1 MSINDIYGIDYS
13 KPLYSQMY
21 GVAPTKADQEQ
32 MIRDERLQRLEQAKL
47 DKQARLGFNV
57 TESLQQNLS
66 NALDAQIYKEA
77 DGSLYQI
84 DYMLDDQ
91 GMSQGTKKV
100 PFIGKTRDLYIDST
114 AEGNMKL
121 GLARTDQGG
130 YTGRYDTLLHP
141 EWETASNN
149 QLAGPKGVTPKDGAL
164 MNITLPYNYATQFE
178 YGVHSDVDQIR
189 NRAMGVG
196 PKSGTSQAEYGSG
209 QTEYTTQDAPMWNA
223 DYIRGATGSD
233 VGVNTPMPETPKF
246 TSSPD
251 VPYTSAV
258 YTPSEGLQIPE
269 ALGAGAGTLLGK
281 GAELLGEGMELGG
294 SIMEMPGKAVESF
307 GEWQEKYNLKHPPKT
322 GDKVSETISKWQS
335 AFAAGAKDL
344 GKWMNT
350 DNVLA
355 DTFREE
361 GAQIQQEQKDF
372 RDKSQW
378 NDLTGYDPKDVQRY
392 GEEFADRVE
401 KGNYGDAIG
410 GLFDTRA
417 ITAFSNSLP
426 EMVAMANP
434 WGLGTVM
441 ASNVNK
447 NLNDLYAN
455 ADKKGEVVTKGQVAA
470 STGLSIV
477 STYLDRLGD
486 KAVLSGNT
494 VTLAKIIDKMP
505 ASVTNKV
512 MSVYEV
518 PLKGIGISM
527 SATGKVAVE
536 GITEG
541 AQEILEGK
549 AQDSNL
555 QNLTL
560 TAEEKRKALEATGIG
575 LGAGGIPVAG
585 RQVLDSAKLLDSTIS
600 LMAAGIK
607 GITNSE
613 SEAISEEPVKLTEAQ
628 VKSAETVDKLKKFV
642 DTDEPKGYVA
652 VLKKLDLLDMGED
665 TEIEAQK
672 LRQTIADKLSQTDVP
687 IRLEELRLGSSEEA
701 EAFIEEMFVNATD
714 RDSTSLMDNLLKV
727 GEKFDIGSETVK
739 LIKDSAT
746 VEFEATAGKKG
757 YETYDRALKRLSADP
772 EGNSKTISQIEDQ
785 LEHFENTQI
794 DRLDRFEKKVST
806 IEANLKSG
814 IQKNGKERVS
824 YAGGGGFDI
833 YVKDGKII
841 PATYDTIKAIK
852 RNVEGI
858 GKVIDKY
865 GIQRAESTVVDP
877 YSPIGKF
884 RVDKKVTPKNR
895 LGFLSKLESK
905 IKKGETIF
913 MDIASK
919 RTKTEHI
926 TANKL
931 AKNGYVEVDVVGH
944 PQPKSGRWV
953 SKINIKVDET
963 KVEAKRQKLEKK
975 TESMEVTKVVTRLQR
990 KELLTLEEE
999 AFKAEHEAQIK
1010 QELQQVDVIAKIQ
1023 QIDNNIDVYTEELK
1037 ELEKDAESNGTEIL
1051 KLSNRVEELEA
1062 QKEKIISKDIT
1073 RDLLGN
1079 SVSNIVKEAGKGYA
1093 GAKFAQ
1099 PTEISKYVK
1108 LSNSVSSLLGSV
1120 HVKYFNSAVVQDARL
1135 LTTKL
1140 LKKILAPIDNEV
1152 TKYKVPKELLQ
1163 LMSSPSRGLIFDT
1176 EGSINE
1182 NVAVAIDVA
1191 LTEYMAMGAYNLG
1204 SKNKEQIAA
1213 MTGKQEFDVDK
1224 DMIKFFKDL
1233 GMYSKNA
1240 VDDIGKTVLRSLG
1253 LSMNEN
1259 IPQDLYAK
1267 LVADLGNVA
1276 LHVGIENGDL
1286 EFIDV
1291 KAAKHNKFLGYIID
1305 EKTVETTIPFIR
1317 FTAKGKA
1324 DMPIHKAMF
1333 AEFKKAFK
1341 VEDTFRKGPH
1351 SKPIKTKDRSI
1362 RNNPITEQSDT
1373 AAKVMDL
1380 FRQDRFVKEEGVFTW
1395 LVDDKNRD
1403 IALHHLGYMT
1413 EKEMQEL
1420 SYNARDSQEAKN
1432 EEIVRSL
1439 DALKELEMDE
1449 MYFDWFYSKNGR
1461 YMMDSNTVNPQT
1473 DKLHRFTIV
1482 MEAHKSE
1489 LDVNNVE
1496 HMGLFRF
1503 ALAQAFGMSTDKK
1516 SNIKVQEFG
1525 ELLLKKDPKELMQ
1538 MLETGKFT
1546 DGIEVEHLGHYLQ
1559 GVEALKVYS
1568 AAKDGKFDTFLTVE
1582 SDAVTSGFGLKLL
1595 QFPILKDKDGIKSVF
1610 ETVKGWLAK
1619 TGMFVDKTVTSMN
1632 DEISAI
1638 DVVTGK
1644 KMFFD
1649 SYETLAKAVHHGEV
1663 KEENYPKKEGKDW
1676 NPWDGVVKYDSSIP
1690 HEIFVAVLPTVDGE
1704 GEVGKALRTLFKDPF
1719 MTFNY
1724 SRGIGAI
1731 KKSLGS
1737 IIADGL
1743 IDKFVA
1749 GKDLSKEESALLLKL
1764 KLTYGKSL
1772 ISDLKKKD
1780 PSTITA
1786 ISPGMPDLYKY
1797 LNDMGVSTYG
1807 HLAAKSLEDN
1817 FSEFVKV
1824 NDITNKAFTEMFMAY
1839 ETDYLTVV
1847 NEMQNSKSRGIT
1859 KKEDLEIIKSLR
1871 GKFPLIK
1878 GPYSK
1883 AKDLS
1888 DTIAIYDTVN
1898 VDSKTLE
1905 ESYGTVSTKLA
1916 GGKDKKV
1923 QSKIR
1928 QLKAAIKSGSV
1939 VPIHYLD
1946 GAAIGNT
1953 TLNFNGGILGIHDAI
1968 IANLL
1973 KTKEV
1978 VSNYNKNIVE
1988 VNKEYSIIEALLE
2001 SYARVFKDAS
2011 TKESEK
2017 TLTELKEVT
2026 ELITKMRKELF
2037 SHDIDVVHMSAMPG
2051 SKYAHKGE
2059 NTKVE
2064 STYNDAQKKA
2074 ILEILNKPVIKQ
2086 LLLRN
2091 NIQLEEC

>member
-1 MSINDIYGIDYS
+1 MDKLLTPLTLDQLISPIPTAHDTAIMPNPIIQAVPSKRDLKLAALSVAKEAKVDALQEKPIYKTAILESMTDADSPQFLGVTGGVGAGGALIGVATEDRIQGFDAYEVPHPDNVKNDEYLNTPSGKLKIERQKARLAQELNRPIKSITMDDIYR
-13 KPLYSQMY
+13 
-21 GVAPTKADQEQ
+21 A
-32 MIRDERLQRLEQAKL
+32 
-47 DKQARLGFNV
+47 
-57 TESLQQNLS
+57 
-66 NALDAQIYKEA
+66 
-77 DGSLYQI
+77 
-84 DYMLDDQ
+84 
-91 GMSQGTKKV
+91 GTKEQ
-100 PFIGKTRDLYIDST
+100 L
-114 AEGNMKL
+114 L
-121 GLARTDQGG
+121 GLYNLTKDANTSSWTPGPLDWVDKDHGLHLGDKKNPLNIPVERVDTGEVGHFGRPLTNVRNPSTQQSIGNSLG
-130 YTGRYDTLLHP
+130 YREPEYVGLMDVDTNRAFTSNRNKVGNAV
-141 EWETASNN
+141 EAAASTIVKSVYGTADAVSE
-149 QLAGPKGVTPKDGAL
+149 LAGWL
-164 MNITLPYNYATQFE
+164 
-178 YGVHSDVDQIR
+178 
-189 NRAMGVG
+189 
-196 PKSGTSQAEYGSG
+196 
-209 QTEYTTQDAPMWNA
+209 
-223 DYIRGATGSD
+223 
-233 VGVNTPMPETPKF
+233 
-246 TSSPD
+246 
-251 VPYTSAV
+251 
-258 YTPSEGLQIPE
+258 SEG
-269 ALGAGAGTLLGK
+269 K
-281 GAELLGEGMELGG
+281 VGG
-294 SIMEMPGKAVESF
+294 SIAS
-307 GEWQEKYNLKHPPKT
+307 
-322 GDKVSETISKWQS
+322 SKEI
-335 AFAAGAKDL
+335 
-344 GKWMNT
+344 
-350 DNVLA
+350 
-355 DTFREE
+355 EE
-361 GAQIQQEQKDF
+361 YANK
-372 RDKSQW
+372 
-378 NDLTGYDPKDVQRY
+378 LTGYDASHMQNASEEIKTAYGKFQKDGDW
-392 GEEFADRVE
+392 GEFLFTAGPSALEVAGEAGASSLAFVATLFLPGKPLQAASKLGKLIKAETAGMNAVDKASKTKELVDGAKTVDKLMRVAQGQTGFIANSMGQTSANME
-401 KGNYGDAIG
+401 EYKALYKEDMSPIRVMGSFGINMLVNNLDGFIDKGIITKAGIG
-410 GLFDTRA
+410 SESVMKLL
-417 ITAFSNSLP
+417 N
-426 EMVAMANP
+426 
-434 WGLGTVM
+434 M
-441 ASNVNK
+441 AS
-447 NLNDLYAN
+447 
-455 ADKKGEVVTKGQVAA
+455 DK
-470 STGLSIV
+470 
-477 STYLDRLGD
+477 D
-486 KAVLSGNT
+486 KLV
-494 VTLAKIIDKMP
+494 LAK
-505 ASVTNKV
+505 
-512 MSVYEV
+512 
-518 PLKGIGISM
+518 
-527 SATGKVAVE
+527 
-536 GITEG
+536 
-541 AQEILEGK
+541 
-549 AQDSNL
+549 
-555 QNLTL
+555 TL
-560 TAEEKRKALEATGIG
+560 TAKGFGVAADIIIKEIPTEVIQASMENVSKVYKEDG
-575 LGAGGIPVAG
+575 LGITDIVTSQKNQEDMIVSAMMTPGSVGVMKAAGVAYVPV
-585 RQVLDSAKLLDSTIS
+585 
-600 LMAAGIK
+600 AAGIE
-607 GITNSE
+607 GITNSK
-613 SEAISEEPVKLTEAQ
+613 SETINEKPVKLTEAQ
-628 VKSAETVDKLKKFV
+628 IKSAETVDKLKKFV
-642 DTDEPKGYVA
+642 NTNEPKGYAA
-652 VLKKLDLLDMGED
+652 VLKKLDILDMSKD

-687 IRLEELRLGSSEEA
+687 IKLEELRLGSSEEA

-714 RDSTSLMDNLLKV
+714 RNSTSLMNNLLKIGERFGV
-727 GEKFDIGSETVK
+727 GFETVK

-757 YETYDRALKRLSADP
+757 YQTYDRALKRLNTDP

-814 IQKNGKERVS
+814 IQKDGKERVS

-833 YVKDGKII
+833 YIKEGKII
-841 PATYDTIKAIK
+841 PATYNTIKAIK

-865 GIQRAESTVVDP
+865 GIQRTEPTGIDP
-877 YSPIGKF
+877 YSPTGKF

-931 AKNGYVEVDVVGH
+931 AKNGYVEVDVAGH

-953 SKINIKVDET
+953 SKINIKVDEI

-975 TESMEVTKVVTRLQR
+975 TESMEVTKIVTRLQR
-990 KELLTLEEE
+990 KELLTPEEE
-999 AFKAEHEAQIK
+999 AFKAEHEAQVK

-1023 QIDNNIDVYTEELK
+1023 QIDNNVDVYTEELK

-1051 KLSNRVEELEA
+1051 KLSNMIEELEA
-1062 QKEKIISKDIT
+1062 RKEKIISKDIT
-1073 RDLLGN
+1073 RDLLRN
-1079 SVSNIVKEAGKGYA
+1079 SVSNTIKEADKGYA

-1120 HVKYFNSAVVQDARL
+1120 HVKYFSSAVVQDAQR
-1135 LTTKL
+1135 LTTNL

-1213 MTGKQEFDVDK
+1213 MTGKQEFDIDK

-1240 VDDIGKTVLRSLG
+1240 VDDIGKTILQSLG

-1276 LHVGIENGDL
+1276 LHVGIKNGDL

-1317 FTAKGKA
+1317 FTAKGKVN
-1324 DMPIHKAMF
+1324 MPIHKATF
-1333 AEFKKAFK
+1333 DEFKKVLK
-1341 VEDTFRKGPH
+1341 VEDTFKKGPH
-1351 SKPIKTKDRSI
+1351 FKPIKTKDRSI

-1373 AAKVMDL
+1373 AAKVLDL
-1380 FRQDRFVKEEGVFTW
+1380 FRQDKFVKEEGVFTW
-1395 LVDDKNRD
+1395 LVENKNRD
-1403 IALHHLGYMT
+1403 IVLHRLGYMT

-1420 SYNARDSQEAKN
+1420 SYNARDSQKAKN
-1432 EEIVRSL
+1432 EEIIRSL

-1473 DKLHRFTIV
+1473 DKLHRFTVV
-1482 MEAHKSE
+1482 MEAHRSE
-1489 LDVNNVE
+1489 LDVNNNE
-1496 HMGLFRF
+1496 HMELFRF

-1516 SNIKVQEFG
+1516 SNAEVQEFG
-1525 ELLLKKDPKELMQ
+1525 KLLLKKDPKELMQ

-1546 DGIEVEHLGHYLQ
+1546 DGIEVEHLSHYLQ
-1559 GVEALKVYS
+1559 GVEALKVYN

-1595 QFPILKDKDGIKSVF
+1595 QFPILKDKEGIKSVF
-1610 ETVKGWLAK
+1610 ETVKDWLAK
-1619 TGMFVDKTVTSMN
+1619 TGMFIDKTVTSMN
-1632 DEISAI
+1632 DEISTI

-1644 KMFFD
+1644 KVFFD
-1649 SYETLAKAVHHGEV
+1649 SYETLAKTVHHGEV
-1663 KEENYPKKEGKDW
+1663 REENYPKKEGKDW

-1690 HEIFVAVLPTVDGE
+1690 HEVFVAALPTVDDE
-1704 GEVGKALRTLFKDPF
+1704 GKVGKALRTLFKDPF

-1749 GKDLSKEESALLLKL
+1749 GKDLSKEENALLLKL

-1786 ISPGMPDLYKY
+1786 ISPGMSDLYKY

-1824 NDITNKAFTEMFMAY
+1824 NDITNKAFTEMFIAY
-1839 ETDYLTVV
+1839 DTDYLIAVSEV
-1847 NEMQNSKSRGIT
+1847 QNSKGRGIT

-1871 GKFPLIK
+1871 DKFPLIK

-1883 AKDLS
+1883 AENLS

-1898 VDSKTLE
+1898 IDSKTLE

-1916 GGKDKKV
+1916 DGKNKKV

-1953 TLNFNGGILGIHDAI
+1953 ILDFNGGILGIHDAI
-1968 IANLL
+1968 ITKLL

-1978 VSNYNKNIVE
+1978 VSSYNKNIVK

-2001 SYARVFKDAS
+2001 SYTRVFKDAS
-2011 TKESEK
+2011 TEESEK
-2017 TLTELKEVT
+2017 TLTELKEVA
-2026 ELITKMRKELF
+2026 EFITKMRKELF
-2037 SHDIDVVHMSAMPG
+2037 NHDIDVVHMSAMPG
-2051 SKYAHKGE
+2051 SKYAYKGE
-2059 NTKVE
+2059 NIKVE
-2064 STYNDAQKKA
+2064 SKYNDAQKKA
-2074 ILEILNKPVIKQ
+2074 ILEILNKPVVKQ